1 MPLFL
6 ASGEQRL
13 VFGMAQDAGDLAHC
27 PHLEAR
33 DFFVE
38 VDHPVVGRARYPGM
52 AVRLP
57 GETITGSQPAPL
69 LGQHNSEIFGRE
81 LGYSTQDLVSLR
93 QQGVI

>member
-6 ASGEQRL
+6 ASGEKRL
-13 VFGMAQDAGDLAHC
+13 VFGMAQDAGDLSEC

-38 VDHPVVGRARYPGM
+38 VDHPVAGPARYPGM

-57 GETITGSQPAPL
+57 GETITASRPAPL
-69 LGQHNSEIFGRE
+69 LGQHNAEIFGEE
-81 LGYSTQDLVSLR
+81 LGYTSEDLVSLR
-93 QQGVI
+93 QTGAI